1 MVISFTQT
9 RSHAQ
14 NNTYCAFFNLS
25 RYDCLVSSHIVLNT
39 YSYSLHN
46 NTNQSGSFST
56 DGISTDGIIQSDTT
70 NNTFVQC
77 STTHLTSFAVLVD
90 VSEGSATVMNLGN

>member
-1 MVISFTQT
+1 M
-9 RSHAQ
+9 
-14 NNTYCAFFNLS
+14 
-25 RYDCLVSSHIVLNT
+25 NT

-46 NTNQSGSFST
+46 STNQSGSFST
-56 DGISTDGIIQSDTT
+56 DGISTDDIIQNDTT

-90 VSEGSATVMNLGN
+90 VSGGRATTVMNLYNVYFCLLKYLVVAVVLD